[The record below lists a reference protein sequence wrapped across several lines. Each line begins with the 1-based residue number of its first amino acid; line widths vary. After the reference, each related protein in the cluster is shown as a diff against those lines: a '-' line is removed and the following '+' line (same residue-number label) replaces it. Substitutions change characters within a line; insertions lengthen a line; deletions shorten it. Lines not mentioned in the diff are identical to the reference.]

1 MRLTKSKRFILPILA
16 EYADAGYRD
25 PKGRLLFSLRA
36 NAQYQ
41 AMLFG
46 SAIALGIYILV
57 SYGVDA
63 DSFKS
68 VVMALAYIWGLVLAI
83 YLMGHGLVAIPRR
96 LFRNASLSGKLK
108 RIQSNAAKVHEKMD
122 DAIQN
127 LEDLE
132 AQVVELSQ
140 RKTGS
145 ARDFKDWIE
154 ELAEDSHLPESRPR
168 TLSRRMSN
176 PRLTVPNVVTER
188 YLADLSRQLE

>member
-1 MRLTKSKRFILPILA
+1 M
-16 EYADAGYRD
+16 Y
-25 PKGRLLFSLRA
+25 SLRA

-41 AMLFG
+41 AIVFG
-46 SAIALGIYILV
+46 SAIAAGIYIFISSGV
-57 SYGVDA
+57 SME
-63 DSFKS
+63 SFKS
-68 VVMALAYIWGLVLAI
+68 LVMALAYSWSLILAI

-108 RIQSNAAKVHEKMD
+108 RIQSNAAKIHEKME

-145 ARDFKDWIE
+145 ARYGFPVLAGCMNSQYPIAISIE
-154 ELAEDSHLPESRPR
+154 
-168 TLSRRMSN
+168 
-176 PRLTVPNVVTER
+176 
-188 YLADLSRQLE
+188 